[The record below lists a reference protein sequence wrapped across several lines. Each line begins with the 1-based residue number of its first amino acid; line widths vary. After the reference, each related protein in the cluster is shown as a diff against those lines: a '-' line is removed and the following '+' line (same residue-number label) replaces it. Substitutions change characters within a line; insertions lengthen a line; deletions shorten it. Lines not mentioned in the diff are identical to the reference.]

1 MNVLPTAMSARHSG
15 IPYRRPRNRQRGI
28 AALEF
33 AIVSIIFFTLFFGI
47 VELSRAMYICNT
59 LQEVT
64 RRAAAMAVNTDFS
77 NAAAMQRLREQAIFR
92 TSPGTLMLGEPV
104 TDQHIK
110 IDYLQIP
117 SIGPIPV
124 PMSGALPASPQE
136 NRVNC
141 ATSPTAANCI
151 ALVRVRICAPGG
163 GTSDCT
169 PVTYKTMVSLIALD
183 FSLPP
188 STTIARIET
197 LGLAPGT
204 PCPCQ

>member
-1 MNVLPTAMSARHSG
+1 MSPRS
-15 IPYRRPRNRQRGI
+15 PRRQRRRSRQRGI

-33 AIVSIIFFTLFFGI
+33 ALVAIIFFTLFFGI

-77 NAAAMQRLREQAIFR
+77 DATAMQQVRNRAIFR
-92 TSPGTLMLGEPV
+92 DSPGNLLLGDPV
-104 TDQHIK
+104 SDQHVK

-117 SIGPIPV
+117 SGGSTPV
-124 PMSGALPASPQE
+124 SMSGALPASPQE

-141 ATSPTAANCI
+141 AINSNAANCI

-163 GTSDCT
+163 SSATCD
-169 PVTYKTMVSLIALD
+169 PVDYKAMVSLISLAFL
-183 FSLPP
+183 LPP
-188 STTIARIET
+188 STTIAKIET
-197 LGLAPGT
+197 LGLIPGT
-204 PCPCQ
+204 PCPCP

>member
-1 MNVLPTAMSARHSG
+1 MSPRS
-15 IPYRRPRNRQRGI
+15 PRRQRRSRQRGI

-33 AIVSIIFFTLFFGI
+33 ALVAIIFFTLFFGI

-77 NAAAMQRLREQAIFR
+77 DATAMQRVRNRAIFR
-92 TSPGTLMLGEPV
+92 DSPGKLLLGDPV
-104 TDQHIK
+104 SDQHVK

-117 SIGPIPV
+117 SGGSTPV
-124 PMSGALPASPQE
+124 SMSGALPASPQE

-141 ATSPTAANCI
+141 AINSNAANCI

-163 GTSDCT
+163 SSASCD
-169 PVTYKTMVSLIALD
+169 PVDYKAMVSLISLA
-183 FSLPP
+183 FPLPP
-188 STTIARIET
+188 STTIAKIET
-197 LGLAPGT
+197 LGLIPGT
-204 PCPCQ
+204 PCPCP

>member
-1 MNVLPTAMSARHSG
+1 MSPRS
-15 IPYRRPRNRQRGI
+15 PRRQRRRSRQRGI

-33 AIVSIIFFTLFFGI
+33 ALVAIIFFTLFFGI

-77 NAAAMQRLREQAIFR
+77 DATAMQQVRNRAIFR
-92 TSPGTLMLGEPV
+92 DSPGQLLLGDPV
-104 TDQHIK
+104 SDQHVK

-117 SIGPIPV
+117 SGGATPV
-124 PMSGALPASPQE
+124 SMSGALPASPQE

-141 ATSPTAANCI
+141 TINSNASNCI

-163 GTSDCT
+163 SSATCD
-169 PVTYKTMVSLIALD
+169 PVDYKAMVSLISMA
-183 FSLPP
+183 FPLPP
-188 STTIARIET
+188 STTIAKIET
-197 LGLAPGT
+197 LGLIPGT
-204 PCPCQ
+204 PCPCP

>member
-1 MNVLPTAMSARHSG
+1 MSLRNF
-15 IPYRRPRNRQRGI
+15 PRQRRRSRQRGI

-33 AIVSIIFFTLFFGI
+33 ALVAIIFFTLFFGI

-77 NAAAMQRLREQAIFR
+77 DAMAMQQVRHWAIFR
-92 TSPGTLMLGEPV
+92 DSPGTLLLGDPV
-104 TDQHIK
+104 TDEHVK

-117 SIGPIPV
+117 SGGSTPV

-141 ATSPTAANCI
+141 AINSNAANCI

-163 GTSDCT
+163 SSATCD
-169 PVTYKTMVSLIALD
+169 PVDYKTMVSLISMA
-183 FSLPP
+183 FPLPP
-188 STTIARIET
+188 STTIAKIET
-197 LGLAPGT
+197 LGLIPGT
-204 PCPCQ
+204 PCPCP

>member
-1 MNVLPTAMSARHSG
+1 MF
-15 IPYRRPRNRQRGI
+15 PRNSRRQRRRSRQRGI

-33 AIVSIIFFTLFFGI
+33 ALVAIIFFTLFFGI

-77 NAAAMQRLREQAIFR
+77 DATAMQQVRNRAIFR
-92 TSPGTLMLGEPV
+92 DSPGQLLLGDPV
-104 TDQHIK
+104 SDQHVK

-117 SIGPIPV
+117 SGGSTPV
-124 PMSGALPASPQE
+124 SMSGALPASPQE

-141 ATSPTAANCI
+141 VINSNASNCI

-163 GTSDCT
+163 SSATCD
-169 PVTYKTMVSLIALD
+169 PVDYKAMVSLISMA
-183 FSLPP
+183 FPLPP
-188 STTIARIET
+188 STTIAKIET
-197 LGLAPGT
+197 LGLIPGT
-204 PCPCQ
+204 PCPCP

>member
-1 MNVLPTAMSARHSG
+1 MF
-15 IPYRRPRNRQRGI
+15 PRNSRRQRRRSRQRGI

-33 AIVSIIFFTLFFGI
+33 ALVAIIFFTLFFGI

-77 NAAAMQRLREQAIFR
+77 DATAMQQVRNRAIFR
-92 TSPGTLMLGEPV
+92 DSPGQLLLGDPV
-104 TDQHIK
+104 SDQHVK

-117 SIGPIPV
+117 SGGSTPV
-124 PMSGALPASPQE
+124 SMSGALPASPQE

-141 ATSPTAANCI
+141 AINSNASNCI

-163 GTSDCT
+163 SSATCD
-169 PVTYKTMVSLIALD
+169 PVDYKAMVSLISMA
-183 FSLPP
+183 FPLPP
-188 STTIARIET
+188 STTIAKIET
-197 LGLAPGT
+197 LGLIPGT
-204 PCPCQ
+204 PCPCP